1 MLTGS
6 SSHIIWIWSQK
17 DGSNIGHPPC
27 HTQWVSRHDQS
38 PHLWHNRHR
47 CHSSTFPTLRHLGRK
62 HEIQIDTA
70 IYSMYSIAGT
80 GHCPSLRAR
89 ILSSF
94 IIHSANSHVNEHVET
109 KWVWI
114 NTYRYIFSG
123 MNIHLPAILGFTRY
137 QGFDPSPN
145 MMINWNHE
153 KGVSTT
159 TTKLR
164 SAPTDTATGPFVT
177 RASILGVEKL
187 KTPIAQEE
195 VAWLWIQLQG
205 SRDGTCSL
213 EVFPSL
219 ITTKDDNSE
228 NNTNPHR
235 HFLCIVMLAR
245 SFLRSVGV

>member
-1 MLTGS
+1 
-6 SSHIIWIWSQK
+6 
-17 DGSNIGHPPC
+17 
-27 HTQWVSRHDQS
+27 
-38 PHLWHNRHR
+38 
-47 CHSSTFPTLRHLGRK
+47 
-62 HEIQIDTA
+62 
-70 IYSMYSIAGT
+70 
-80 GHCPSLRAR
+80 
-89 ILSSF
+89 
-94 IIHSANSHVNEHVET
+94 
-109 KWVWI
+109 
-114 NTYRYIFSG
+114 
-123 MNIHLPAILGFTRY
+123 
-137 QGFDPSPN
+137 
-145 MMINWNHE
+145 
-153 KGVSTT
+153 VSTT